1 MTSESSES
9 VRRCR
14 ENMGVKGGREGLQQ
28 TGASRKVVEV
38 SFSLQTGSFK
48 SIPKF
53 ISALI
58 LLGPLSKQIKAN
70 LRYFM
75 GTLE

>member
-14 ENMGVKGGREGLQQ
+14 ENTGVKGGREGLQQ

-38 SFSLQTGSFK
+38 SFSLLTGSFK